1 MGVWAALAWQG
12 WTIPVSQATP
22 EDWGGWGSVPSAW
35 ACVPGVALPGELLHA
50 LPSGV
55 RMPHLSS
62 RGGQQRGMSELT
74 APS

>member
-1 MGVWAALAWQG
+1 M
-12 WTIPVSQATP
+12 SQATL
-22 EDWGGWGSVPSAW
+22 EDWEGWGGVPSVW